1 MKISK
6 LEEITQDDYKN
17 AVNQLKKDEHHTDVI
32 TDFLFAIE
40 QKKDFRLE
48 NLKLLA
54 RPNFEACITIL
65 IYKQIEFYKNKSI

>member
-6 LEEITQDDYKN
+6 EEITQDDYIN

>member
-6 LEEITQDDYKN
+6 LEEITQDDYIN

-40 QKKDFRLE
+40 QKK
-48 NLKLLA
+48 
-54 RPNFEACITIL
+54 IL
-65 IYKQIEFYKNKSI
+65 DQKI

>member
-6 LEEITQDDYKN
+6 LEEITQDDYRN

>member
-6 LEEITQDDYKN
+6 LEEITQDDYRN

-32 TDFLFAIE
+32 TDFLFAIK